1 MSDVRH
7 GAPVMGGPVLE
18 VRGLTK
24 AYGERTILD
33 DVSLEVHA
41 GRTIAI
47 IGASGSGKSTILKC
61 VGMLEPFQ
69 RGQVLL
75 EGELLAEGGP
85 GMAREPKGIARRRA
99 NFGFVFQQF
108 NLFGHMTAIENV
120 MEGLVTVRG
129 LEVDDARTR
138 AEQLLERDGVAH
150 RKDAATPQMSGGEQ
164 QRVAIARALAMEPK
178 CLLLDEP
185 TSALDPEL
193 VAEVLD
199 VVAHLASEG
208 MTMVIVTHE
217 MGFAYEVA
225 DEVAYLV
232 EGRIHEQGPAR
243 EVLARPSTP
252 ELRSFLRR
260 FHYSSLPPGGSVE
273 ASESSSAPVTPQ
285 P

>member
-1 MSDVRH
+1 VSNADPVRPDS
-7 GAPVMGGPVLE
+7 GTPVLE
-18 VRGLTK
+18 VRNLTK
-24 AYGERTILD
+24 SYGDRTILD

-41 GRTIAI
+41 GRTIAV

-69 RGQVLL
+69 AGQVLL
-75 EGELLAEGGP
+75 DGELLAEGGP
-85 GMAREPKGIARRRA
+85 GLAREPKDVARRRA
-99 NFGFVFQQF
+99 RFGFVFQQF

-120 MEGLVTVRG
+120 MEGLITVRG
-129 LEVDDARTR
+129 IAVDEARSR
-138 AEQLLERDGVAH
+138 SEHLLERVGVAH
-150 RKDAATPQMSGGEQ
+150 RKDALTPQMSGGEQ

-199 VVAHLASEG
+199 VIAHLASEG

-232 EGRIHEQGPAR
+232 EGRVHERGPAR
-243 EVLARPSTP
+243 EVLARPSTT
-252 ELRSFLRR
+252 ELSSFLRR
-260 FHYSSLPPGGSVE
+260 FHYSSLPPGGST
-273 ASESSSAPVTPQ
+273 AAQ
-285 P
+285 